1 MANSEF
7 IDVIS
12 PSALADIEAVNAKIV
27 KTIELSKEANKNLIG
42 AKSPS
47 SSDSAIKSLNA
58 ELLKSQKLYADL
70 QMQLGKLTE
79 KQNQNTKSAKQMEAQ
94 SVRESTARNALNKQR
109 ERELSLL
116 ERSNNVYNKVQAKVN
131 QLSATY
137 NNLAIKRELGLKLND
152 REVAQ
157 LTSLETRLNKYQG
170 ALKAVD
176 ASIQKNQ
183 RNVGNYASGWNGL
196 GNSIN
201 QITRELPAFTFSA
214 QTGFLALSNNIP
226 ILTDEISKLSKA
238 NKELVAQGQ
247 PVKSVFSQILSSFLS
262 WQTAMGVG
270 ILLFTMYGKEIGDF
284 ASKLF
289 KTSSSI
295 DALKESKKQLN
306 DITQEGV
313 KNSVE
318 ETIKLKSLLSV
329 AQDTT
334 LTYTER
340 MIAVK
345 ELQSTYP
352 AYFGNLKEEQILA
365 GNTATAER
373 DLTNAIIARAKAN
386 AAISKITELQK
397 QVIDLELQGL
407 DLTNKRTE
415 AQRLNNQAV
424 ASSLGD
430 KSRGDAVAL
439 RSLQT
444 TKNIDVVEKE
454 IIANNKEKLSLQQ
467 VINKLSEFAIANDKK
482 SILLKYQD
490 TTATKDN
497 TDAKKSNNDEKKKE
511 VELLKGS
518 ESWYEKQISLLK
530 ELRSTTA
537 DTTEEYKSFDAQL
550 AILEDGLKALRGELT
565 ALEGEGLKLD
575 FEKMGLT
582 PEGFQKF
589 TKDGKDSVEEMTDDW
604 KKSFQDWAQVALDAI
619 NTVQQAQQQANEREL
634 YNLEKQRDTA
644 ILFAGESADARA
656 EVDRQYDEKRRALLN
671 RQAKQDKALA
681 ITQAIINTAG
691 AVIAGLKTSIPY
703 AIAVGV
709 IGAAQ
714 IALIASQQIPQFY
727 KGTDNAPEGLAWTQ
741 EKGAELITDKK
752 GNIKSYGSNKGAQM
766 TYLNKGDKVFTAKET
781 KDIMFNNELNG
792 ILTNNGISNSI
803 VNNNVDLSPLN
814 TRLDNLASIIKNKSE
829 VTFVRDIQG
838 ERVYKREQGQ
848 KKVLVSNRLRIK
860 P

>member
-1 MANSEF
+1 MSEF

-226 ILTDEISKLSKA
+226 ILTDEISKLSKV

-397 QVIDLELQGL
+397 QVIDLELKGL

-604 KKSFQDWAQVALDAI
+604 KEQFQQWAQVALDAI

-656 EVDRQYDEKRRALLN
+656 EVDRQYDEKKTCFI
-671 RQAKQDKALA
+671 KQ
-681 ITQAIINTAG
+681 
-691 AVIAGLKTSIPY
+691 TS
-703 AIAVGV
+703 
-709 IGAAQ
+709 
-714 IALIASQQIPQFY
+714 
-727 KGTDNAPEGLAWTQ
+727 
-741 EKGAELITDKK
+741 
-752 GNIKSYGSNKGAQM
+752 
-766 TYLNKGDKVFTAKET
+766 
-781 KDIMFNNELNG
+781 
-792 ILTNNGISNSI
+792 
-803 VNNNVDLSPLN
+803 
-814 TRLDNLASIIKNKSE
+814 
-829 VTFVRDIQG
+829 
-838 ERVYKREQGQ
+838 
-848 KKVLVSNRLRIK
+848 
-860 P
+860 